1 MSKVWLELKYG
12 DSKGAITIYRLIDNQ
27 LLRAFKR
34 KSLAKA
40 GWDAAVSEIADP
52 VIGLLDRFDVD
63 KLKAVLELLIPSDE
77 GLS

>member
-12 DSKGAITIYRLIDNQ
+12 EGKAAITIYRLIDNQ

-34 KSLAKA
+34 KALDQAEWNVKESR
-40 GWDAAVSEIADP
+40 VIDP
-52 VIGLLDRFDVD
+52 VVGLLDQFEAD

-77 GLS
+77 RLS